1 MQLGFTT
8 AANLTFGLLN
18 GELFLCLKGEKKQS
32 GVIPDLKPTVRFF
45 SLWSACRIGVTFSRF
60 SVQRRQ
66 VLGESEERITRV
78 FPWT

>member
-32 GVIPDLKPTVRFF
+32 GVIPDLKPAVPFF
-45 SLWSACRIGVTFSRF
+45 SLWSACRIGVTF

>member
-1 MQLGFTT
+1 MF
-8 AANLTFGLLN
+8 
-18 GELFLCLKGEKKQS
+18 KRREKKS
-32 GVIPDLKPTVRFF
+32 GVIPDLEPTVPFF

-66 VLGESEERITRV
+66 VQGESEERITRV